1 MVEKMDKSQKEKFV
15 ESMACMAEDLV
26 VLIERLKNYGAGF
39 NPTFL
44 LVSFTANQV
53 KRFKKLK

>member
-1 MVEKMDKSQKEKFV
+1 MDKSQKEKFV
-15 ESMACMAEDLV
+15 EAMACMAEDLV